1 MLLLHDEILIQL
13 QQSPLVTRIEQHP
26 YPPAGEGE
34 LDAGARRLGIE
45 LPADLAAFYRHS
57 NGLDASWCI
66 APDGKLAGQFLICPL
81 AQLRIVEVESQKIS
95 MESKYRFL
103 VIARDTY
110 GSVLLSLDDR
120 IGIGMIWYTPASTA
134 LSGLQLS
141 QLSEVC
147 DSFSSYYR
155 LMSLHHGVICW
166 QYAFIR
172 ELGLPIPTRLLL
184 ARFCPDRLA
193 LDLALHHQLVDPDNA
208 DALQPVRFAQ
218 GLLRKL
224 G

>member
-1 MLLLHDEILIQL
+1 MSLLHEEMLLQL

-34 LDAGARRLGIE
+34 LDASARRLGIE
-45 LPADLAAFYRHS
+45 FPTDLVTFYRHS
-57 NGLDASWCI
+57 NGLDASWYI
-66 APDGKLAGQFLICPL
+66 APDEKLAGQFLICPL
-81 AQLRIVEVESQKIS
+81 AQLRIVEVESQKIP
-95 MESKYRFL
+95 MEPKYRFL

-110 GSVLLSLDDR
+110 GSVLLSLDER
-120 IGIGMIWYTPASTA
+120 LGVGAVWYTPASTA

-155 LMSLHHGVICW
+155 LMSLHNGVICW

-172 ELGLPIPTRLLL
+172 ELGLPIPTRLLM
-184 ARFCPDRLA
+184 ARFCADRLA
-193 LDLALHHQLVDPDNA
+193 LDLALHHQLVDPENA
-208 DALQPVRFAQ
+208 EAFQPVRFAQ
-218 GLLRKL
+218 GLLRKS